1 MKMRQS
7 VTVLLIGFFLLYA
20 LFSCTKKREEIN
32 QQRAALPVIEQ
43 NIQPI
48 DLTSLSDKEVQWKS
62 WESSPIQ
69 IETKRYCLHQVE
81 NDMSDKMI
89 SEENEYECILHIDGY
104 YPLFRGFVDNSF
116 QDQVNKEL
124 YNFLL
129 YTDGYADLKKLVT
142 INTTSLDDYR
152 SPADTYLYYYFTY
165 TVPLITDKLISILF
179 LIYYKIGSA
188 GAYQTAVSVQI
199 DLKNQQIIKQP
210 SVLFSSS
217 RFWETIKPLFFE
229 GLQQQKADLMDH
241 ATVTDSWLN
250 WETIE
255 SDISF
260 AFLPDALLVVYD
272 ENELYPLEQRWMV
285 KIPYQSIP
293 GIFNKSI
300 IDPKSWKN
308 SYSFYAAPSG
318 WERYDSGKR
327 EWSQGGQYESEIGFM
342 IKYPVTC
349 TLQRDKTTP
358 YRIILTVPDTDKN
371 NNRPTTIEI
380 DSHYLATQQE
390 GDGIRIQGLPFHR
403 QIDSTENN
411 IIYVS
416 QLHTPSLLLSETE
429 LNALTR
435 YEIRITV
442 NVTDSTDFSL
452 INQVLGTLRVY

>member
-1 MKMRQS
+1 MKMKQS
-7 VTVLLIGFFLLYA
+7 MTVLLIGFMLLNTLY
-20 LFSCTKKREEIN
+20 SCTKKREETN
-32 QQRAALPVIEQ
+32 QPQGTLPIIEQ
-43 NIQPI
+43 KIQPI
-48 DLTSLSDKEVQWKS
+48 DISSLSDKEIEWKS

-69 IETKRYCLHQVE
+69 IEAKRYCLYQLE

-89 SEENEYECILHIDGY
+89 KEESEQECILLIEGY
-104 YPLFRGFVDNSF
+104 YPQLRGLANKPF

-124 YNFLL
+124 YNLLL
-129 YTDGYADLKKLVT
+129 YTDDYAGLREYVT
-142 INTTSLDDYR
+142 INTKSVDEYF
-152 SPADTYLYYYFTY
+152 PAYSDLCYHFTY
-165 TVPLITDKLISILF
+165 TVPLISEDLISILF
-179 LIYYKIGSA
+179 QTYYIIGPA
-188 GAYQTAVSVQI
+188 GAYQAAVSVQI

-210 SVLFSSS
+210 FVLFSSPQ
-217 RFWETIKPLFFE
+217 FWDTIKPYFFD
-229 GLQQQKADLMDH
+229 GLQQQKAPLMDH
-241 ATVTDSWLN
+241 ATVTDSWLSWDN
-250 WETIE
+250 IQY
-255 SDISF
+255 DISF